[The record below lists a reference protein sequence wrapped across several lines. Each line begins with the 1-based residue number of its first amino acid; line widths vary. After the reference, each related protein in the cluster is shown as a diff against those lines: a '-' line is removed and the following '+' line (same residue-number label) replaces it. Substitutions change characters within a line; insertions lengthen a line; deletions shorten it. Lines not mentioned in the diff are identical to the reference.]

1 MVGRNGRLTGHD
13 VKKSYSYYLL
23 SKDSQPLLAFLYT
36 YVSTST
42 HTLLLSKHTNG
53 LLHPWHILFDV
64 FLESFE
70 FRRPRGAWLVTID
83 VTVLRLEIVDE
94 RILVC
99 RSSCG
104 MWNVILHQAGEHQ
117 AGLGCLPNFSIS

>member
-42 HTLLLSKHTNG
+42 HTFLLSKHTNG

-94 RILVC
+94 RILVS

-104 MWNVILHQAGEHQ
+104 MWNVMMHQAGEHQ